1 MIDFH
6 THILPGIDDGAKD
19 VSVSAAML
27 EMEKEQGVNE
37 IVLTPH
43 YYGKFYSPT
52 DFVRRRAAA
61 YEKLL
66 AVAAGEFFFTLGA
79 EIHFSDTLSVN
90 AECRKL
96 AIGDTRY
103 ALVELPFGEKWSG
116 SLFTRLRYFMDET
129 ELTPVIAHICRY
141 PQLRKNPE
149 ALLRLAEMGCL
160 LQVNASAFC
169 DKDSSGF
176 AFAALKHNLVHCLG
190 SDCHNVTNRA
200 PDLKR
205 AEESIAQAGYADRLE
220 EIGRI
225 MKCVTEDRPVKCAAA
240 TPVKKF
246 FNRYR

>member
-1 MIDFH
+1 M
-6 THILPGIDDGAKD
+6 
-19 VSVSAAML
+19 
-27 EMEKEQGVNE
+27 
-37 IVLTPH
+37 
-43 YYGKFYSPT
+43 
-52 DFVRRRAAA
+52 
-61 YEKLL
+61 
-66 AVAAGEFFFTLGA
+66 
-79 EIHFSDTLSVN
+79 
-90 AECRKL
+90 
-96 AIGDTRY
+96 
-103 ALVELPFGEKWSG
+103 
-116 SLFTRLRYFMDET
+116 
-129 ELTPVIAHICRY
+129 IAHICRY

-176 AFAALKHNLVHCLG
+176 VFAALKHNLVHCLG
-190 SDCHNVTNRA
+190 SDCHNVTDRA

-205 AEESIAQAGYADRLE
+205 AEEAIAQAGYADRLE

>member
-116 SLFTRLRYFMDET
+116 SLLTRLRYFMDET

-190 SDCHNVTNRA
+190 SDCHNVTDRA

-205 AEESIAQAGYADRLE
+205 AEEAIAQAGYDDRLE

-225 MKCVTEDRPVKCAAA
+225 MKCVTEDRLVKCAAA

>member
-116 SLFTRLRYFMDET
+116 SLLTRLRYFMDET
-129 ELTPVIAHICRY
+129 ELIPVIAHICRY

-205 AEESIAQAGYADRLE
+205 AEEAIAQAGYADRLE

-225 MKCVTEDRPVKCAAA
+225 MKCVTEDRSVKCAAA

>member
-27 EMEKEQGVNE
+27 EMEKKQGVNE

-66 AVAAGEFFFTLGA
+66 AVAAGEFFFKLGA

-129 ELTPVIAHICRY
+129 ELTGLGKIQYILGQRQISVQDTQYTDKVLMKVILPYDQEQCVVSEITEGTNGQAVIEKGDSCY
-141 PQLRKNPE
+141 F
-149 ALLRLAEMGCL
+149 AEDG
-160 LQVNASAFC
+160 
-169 DKDSSGF
+169 KEI
-176 AFAALKHNLVHCLG
+176 LVF
-190 SDCHNVTNRA
+190 
-200 PDLKR
+200 
-205 AEESIAQAGYADRLE
+205 EE
-220 EIGRI
+220 
-225 MKCVTEDRPVKCAAA
+225 
-240 TPVKKF
+240 
-246 FNRYR
+246 

>member
-116 SLFTRLRYFMDET
+116 SLLTRLRYFMDET

-190 SDCHNVTNRA
+190 SDCHNVTDRA

-205 AEESIAQAGYADRLE
+205 AEEAIAQAGYADRLE

-225 MKCVTEDRPVKCAAA
+225 MKCVTEDRLVKCAAA

>member
-19 VSVSAAML
+19 VSVSAAIL
-27 EMEKEQGVNE
+27 ETEKEQGVNE

-116 SLFTRLRYFMDET
+116 SLLTRLRYFMDET

-205 AEESIAQAGYADRLE
+205 AEEAIAQAGYADRLE

-225 MKCVTEDRPVKCAAA
+225 MKCVTEDRSVKCAAA

>member
-116 SLFTRLRYFMDET
+116 SLLTRLRSVCNLNAAWEKGGVALSWEENGLKYAVYRGKDNEKDYRLIGVTSEGRFIDKEYNENAKALLTYKVVAYRGGKHSSRMQGAIAVVNHAT
-129 ELTPVIAHICRY
+129 ELEKERY
-141 PQLRKNPE
+141 K
-149 ALLRLAEMGCL
+149 
-160 LQVNASAFC
+160 
-169 DKDSSGF
+169 
-176 AFAALKHNLVHCLG
+176 LKFRMNNINL
-190 SDCHNVTNRA
+190 
-200 PDLKR
+200 
-205 AEESIAQAGYADRLE
+205 E
-220 EIGRI
+220 
-225 MKCVTEDRPVKCAAA
+225 
-240 TPVKKF
+240 
-246 FNRYR
+246 

>member
-103 ALVELPFGEKWSG
+103 ALVELPFGEKCSG

-176 AFAALKHNLVHCLG
+176 VFAALKHNLVHCLG

-205 AEESIAQAGYADRLE
+205 AEEAIAQAGYADRLE

-225 MKCVTEDRPVKCAAA
+225 MKCVTEDRLVKCAAA

>member
-103 ALVELPFGEKWSG
+103 VIFFCFRTLRSVSMIRPTL
-116 SLFTRLRYFMDET
+116 SLM
-129 ELTPVIAHICRY
+129 AC
-141 PQLRKNPE
+141 
-149 ALLRLAEMGCL
+149 
-160 LQVNASAFC
+160 
-169 DKDSSGF
+169 GF
-176 AFAALKHNLVHCLG
+176 R
-190 SDCHNVTNRA
+190 ST
-200 PDLKR
+200 
-205 AEESIAQAGYADRLE
+205 
-220 EIGRI
+220 
-225 MKCVTEDRPVKCAAA
+225 
-240 TPVKKF
+240 
-246 FNRYR
+246 

>member
-43 YYGKFYSPT
+43 YYGKFYSPR

-103 ALVELPFGEKWSG
+103 ALVELPFGEKVV
-116 SLFTRLRYFMDET
+116 RLVAYAASVFYGRNGT
-129 ELTPVIAHICRY
+129 Y
-141 PQLRKNPE
+141 PGDRAYLP
-149 ALLRLAEMGCL
+149 L
-160 LQVNASAFC
+160 SAAQ
-169 DKDSSGF
+169 KKSRSAASSGGNGV
-176 AFAALKHNLVHCLG
+176 FAAGERLG
-190 SDCHNVTNRA
+190 VLR
-200 PDLKR
+200 
-205 AEESIAQAGYADRLE
+205 
-220 EIGRI
+220 
-225 MKCVTEDRPVKCAAA
+225 
-240 TPVKKF
+240 
-246 FNRYR
+246 

>member
-116 SLFTRLRYFMDET
+116 SLLTRLRYFMDET

-176 AFAALKHNLVHCLG
+176 VFAALKHNLVHCLG

-205 AEESIAQAGYADRLE
+205 AEEAIAQAGYADRLE

-225 MKCVTEDRPVKCAAA
+225 MKCVTEDRLVKCAAA

>member
-27 EMEKEQGVNE
+27 ETEKEQGVNE

-116 SLFTRLRYFMDET
+116 SLLTRLRYFMDET

-205 AEESIAQAGYADRLE
+205 AEEAIAQAGYADRLE

-225 MKCVTEDRPVKCAAA
+225 MKCVTEDRSVKCAAA

>member
-116 SLFTRLRYFMDET
+116 SLFTLLRYFMDET

-190 SDCHNVTNRA
+190 SDCHNVADRA

-205 AEESIAQAGYADRLE
+205 AEEAIAQAGYADRLE
-220 EIGRI
+220 EIGRM
-225 MKCVTEDRPVKCAAA
+225 MKCVTEDRLVKCAAA

>member
-1 MIDFH
+1 MR
-6 THILPGIDDGAKD
+6 
-19 VSVSAAML
+19 
-27 EMEKEQGVNE
+27 QG
-37 IVLTPH
+37 
-43 YYGKFYSPT
+43 S
-52 DFVRRRAAA
+52 
-61 YEKLL
+61 
-66 AVAAGEFFFTLGA
+66 FFFTLGA

-149 ALLRLAEMGCL
+149 ALFRLAEMGCL

-205 AEESIAQAGYADRLE
+205 AEEAIAQAGYADRLE

-225 MKCVTEDRPVKCAAA
+225 MKCVTEDRLVKCAAA

>member
-27 EMEKEQGVNE
+27 ETEKEQGVNE

-116 SLFTRLRYFMDET
+116 SLLTRLRYFMDET

-190 SDCHNVTNRA
+190 SDCHNVTDRA

-205 AEESIAQAGYADRLE
+205 AEEAIAQAGYADRLE

-225 MKCVTEDRPVKCAAA
+225 MKCVTEDRLVKCAAA

>member
-1 MIDFH
+1 M
-6 THILPGIDDGAKD
+6 
-19 VSVSAAML
+19 
-27 EMEKEQGVNE
+27 
-37 IVLTPH
+37 
-43 YYGKFYSPT
+43 
-52 DFVRRRAAA
+52 
-61 YEKLL
+61 
-66 AVAAGEFFFTLGA
+66 
-79 EIHFSDTLSVN
+79 
-90 AECRKL
+90 
-96 AIGDTRY
+96 
-103 ALVELPFGEKWSG
+103 ELPFGEKWSG
-116 SLFTRLRYFMDET
+116 SLLTRLRYFMDET

-190 SDCHNVTNRA
+190 SDCHNVTDRA

-205 AEESIAQAGYADRLE
+205 AEEAIKQAGYADRLE

-225 MKCVTEDRPVKCAAA
+225 MKCVTEDRLVKCAAA